1 MHKVLPKVFGCVI
14 IICNR
19 MQDLIS
25 WFLYDV
31 RPRGKYPENLD
42 SEKHNI
48 S

>member
-1 MHKVLPKVFGCVI
+1 MHKVLAKVFGCVI

-25 WFLYDV
+25 WFFCDV
-31 RPRGKYPENLD
+31 RYRGEYPESLV
-42 SEKHNI
+42 SEK

>member
-1 MHKVLPKVFGCVI
+1 MHKVLAKVFGCVI

-25 WFLYDV
+25 WFLYDE
-31 RPRGKYPENLD
+31 RHWGECPTNLD
-42 SEKHNI
+42 SEK